1 MKSLQ
6 GLRGWQSWWVAFA
19 SGHFEFF
26 TIQGFCGKI
35 KLKFALVLPITIQLS
50 FSSFSFDSRVMEG
63 IDAMNFATPT
73 PIQQLVIPE
82 ILSGRDA
89 IACAQTGTGKTA
101 AFLLPIINRILT
113 SHPGDYV
120 KCLVIVPTRE
130 LAIQISQQL
139 EGFAYFTGISSIA
152 VFGGGDGT
160 VYSSEKKAF
169 TSGVDVVVCTPGRM
183 ISHLNLGYV
192 KFDNLKFLVLDEADR
207 MLDMGF
213 HDDIVKIKSYITSQ
227 YQGLLFSATMPH
239 NIRVLARKILKNPVE
254 INISTSVPAE
264 KIKQEA
270 FIVYE
275 SQKTKLV
282 KHLIS
287 DAQNLKSVL
296 VFCGTKLK
304 VKELSRELRK
314 NNKDVEEIHSDLE
327 QVTREEVMNR
337 FKAKQTRVL
346 IATDIVSR
354 GIDVEDI
361 DLVINYNVPG
371 DAEDYVHRIGRT
383 ARAQSEGRA
392 CTLVSEKEQRG
403 FASIEKF
410 IGIEVPK
417 ISLPR
422 GLGDGPLYEPARQQR
437 GDGRDGRRHFNRSVS
452 KVDLTHKKKFKPRP
466 KQ

>member
-1 MKSLQ
+1 
-6 GLRGWQSWWVAFA
+6 
-19 SGHFEFF
+19 
-26 TIQGFCGKI
+26 
-35 KLKFALVLPITIQLS
+35 
-50 FSSFSFDSRVMEG
+50 MEG
-63 IDAMNFATPT
+63 IDAMNFTTPT
-73 PIQQLVIPE
+73 PIQRQVIPE
-82 ILSGRDA
+82 IFSGRDA

-101 AFLLPIINRILT
+101 AFLLPIVNEIVT
-113 SHPGDYV
+113 AHPGDYV
-120 KCLVIVPTRE
+120 KCLIIVPTRE

-160 VYSSEKKAF
+160 VYANERKAF

-192 KFDNLKFLVLDEADR
+192 KLDKLKFLVLDEADR

-227 YQGLLFSATMPH
+227 YQGLLFSATMPN

-254 INISTSVPAE
+254 INIATSVPAE

-275 SQKTKLV
+275 AQKMKLV
-282 KHLIS
+282 THLIS
-287 DAQNLKSVL
+287 DAQTLKSVL
-296 VFCGTKLK
+296 VFCGTKLM

-314 NNKDVEEIHSDLE
+314 KHKDVEEIHSDLE
-327 QVTREEVMNR
+327 QATREEVMNHFR
-337 FKAKQTRVL
+337 AKQTRVL
-346 IATDIVSR
+346 VATDIVSR

-392 CTLVSEKEQRG
+392 CTLVGEKEQKG
-403 FASIEKF
+403 FASIERF
-410 IGIEVPK
+410 IGIEIPK
-417 ISLPR
+417 TQLP
-422 GLGDGPLYEPARQQR
+422 GWLGEGPLYEPTKHRGGQGNNGRAGFRKTFTKGEPHQR
-437 GDGRDGRRHFNRSVS
+437 KRFR
-452 KVDLTHKKKFKPRP
+452 T

>member
-1 MKSLQ
+1 LDFTS
-6 GLRGWQSWWVAFA
+6 FN
-19 SGHFEFF
+19 FE
-26 TIQGFCGKI
+26 
-35 KLKFALVLPITIQLS
+35 
-50 FSSFSFDSRVMEG
+50 SRVMEG
-63 IDAMNFATPT
+63 IDAMNFTTPT
-73 PIQQLVIPE
+73 PIQQQVIPE
-82 ILSGRDA
+82 IMSGRDA

-101 AFLLPIINRILT
+101 AFLLPIINQIVT
-113 SHPGDYV
+113 GPPGDYI

-139 EGFAYFTGISSIA
+139 EGFSYFTGISSLA
-152 VFGGGDGT
+152 VFGGGDGAN
-160 VYSSEKKAF
+160 YANERKAF
-169 TSGVDVVVCTPGRM
+169 TSGVDVVVCTPGRL

-192 KFDNLKFLVLDEADR
+192 NFDKLQFLVLDEADR

-213 HDDIVKIKSYITSQ
+213 HDDIVKIKSYVTSQ

-254 INISTSVPAE
+254 INIATSVPAE

-275 SQKTKLV
+275 GQKLKLV
-282 KHLIS
+282 KHLIA

-296 VFCGTKLK
+296 VFCGTKIM
-304 VKELSRELRK
+304 VKELTRDLRNK
-314 NNKDVEEIHSDLE
+314 LKDVEEIHSDLD
-327 QVTREEVMNR
+327 QATREQVMNR

-383 ARAQSEGRA
+383 ARAQNDGRA
-392 CTLVSEKEQRG
+392 CTLVGEKEQRG
-403 FASIEKF
+403 FSEIERF
-410 IGIEVPK
+410 IGIEITKTALPEWLGEGPTYNPSK
-417 ISLPR
+417 SPR
-422 GLGDGPLYEPARQQR
+422 GNDRSRRGPEKRPYGR
-437 GDGRDGRRHFNRSVS
+437 GGQNPRKG
-452 KVDLTHKKKFKPRP
+452 TKPRP
-466 KQ
+466 QK